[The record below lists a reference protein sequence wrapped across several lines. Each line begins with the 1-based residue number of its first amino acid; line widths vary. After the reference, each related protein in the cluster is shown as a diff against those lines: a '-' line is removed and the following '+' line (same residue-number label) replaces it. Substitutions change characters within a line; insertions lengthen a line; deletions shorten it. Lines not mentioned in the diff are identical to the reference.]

1 MFWKPIKFKDTVAN
15 VVTDKEGFV
24 DIEVTSDEGVVDI
37 NYNNGESES
46 GAIYKNKSGEVLVIP
61 SRLGHLRN
69 LK

>member
-1 MFWKPIKFKDTVAN
+1 MYWKQVKFEDTNAN
-15 VVTDKEGFV
+15 VVTDKKGLV
-24 DIEVTSDEGVVDI
+24 DIEATSDEGVVDI

-46 GAIYKNKSGEVLVIP
+46 GTIYKNKSGDVVVIP